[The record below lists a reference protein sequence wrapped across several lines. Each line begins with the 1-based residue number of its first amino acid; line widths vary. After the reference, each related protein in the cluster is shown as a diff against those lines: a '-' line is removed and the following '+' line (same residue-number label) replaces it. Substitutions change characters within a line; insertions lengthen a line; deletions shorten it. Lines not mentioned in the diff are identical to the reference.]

1 MTRTDL
7 RFGSDRGV
15 MRSED
20 DPLLR
25 GVGRFTDDLA
35 VEGAVLDALARRG
48 IRGLDLPM
56 SPGRAWSARDRAG
69 RVG

>member
-1 MTRTDL
+1 L

-15 MRSED
+15 RRRED

-25 GVGRFTDDLA
+25 GFGRFTYDLA

-48 IRGLDLPM
+48 IRELNLPT
-56 SPGRAWSARDRAG
+56 SPARVRSALERAG
-69 RVG
+69 RVR